1 MKQTTVKVC
10 FYCIESLA
18 LFMRLWYN
26 QTGQFYKF
34 AVKFLTFW
42 HCSKSTLKLQGRK
55 GEYL

>member
-26 QTGQFYKF
+26 QMGEFYKF

-42 HCSKSTLKLQGRK
+42 HC
-55 GEYL
+55 